1 MISRADLLQLA
12 TLIKQNI
19 EKEFAYIHV
28 TQNLIDTIQILPSE
42 NGFYI
47 DIPADMYD
55 LKSWYEKGLIIYTGE
70 GSYAQAVN
78 ELGGFSRTHTGY
90 VEYAI
95 KKAIKEF
102 LDQKG
107 LRVKEYSEI

>member
-12 TLIKQNI
+12 ELIRKYI
-19 EKEFAYIHV
+19 EKEFEYIHV
-28 TQNLIDTIQILPSE
+28 THNLVDTIQLIPSE

-47 DIPADMYD
+47 DIPAEMYD
-55 LKSWYEKGLIIYTGE
+55 LKEWYEKGLIIYTGE

-90 VEYAI
+90 VEYCIKLAI
-95 KKAIKEF
+95 SDF
-102 LDQKG
+102 LKQKG
-107 LRVKEYSEI
+107 YRVKEINEL